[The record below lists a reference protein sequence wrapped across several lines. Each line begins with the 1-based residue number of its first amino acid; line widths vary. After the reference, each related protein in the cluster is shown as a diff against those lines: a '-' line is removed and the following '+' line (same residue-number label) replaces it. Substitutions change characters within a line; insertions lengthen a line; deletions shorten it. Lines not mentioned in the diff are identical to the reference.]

1 MTVHNWAVKKSN
13 TISKLHTSIAVRA
26 KGRVPKADWKI
37 FWHPVSMKKEEY
49 EKNCVALFCI
59 YCNAIIM
66 PTITCISGLF
76 SLV

>member
-1 MTVHNWAVKKSN
+1 MKKSN

-49 EKNCVALFCI
+49 EKNCVALFCT
-59 YCNAIIM
+59 YYDAITM
-66 PTITCISGLF
+66 PTITCIPDLY

>member
-37 FWHPVSMKKEEY
+37 FWHPVSIKKEEY
-49 EKNCVALFCI
+49 EKIVLLCSASIV
-59 YCNAIIM
+59 AIIM